1 MRSALC
7 AATTSWGESGFMNR
21 WYSGTSLG
29 ADASGTETT
38 ADAAIARTERRIKGR
53 IDTSVNRLR
62 GSITRDAVL
71 YAGRRHRLSR
81 PSEKFRFEPS
91 RKFLLTALR
100 LKDGTNRD
108 EPRGTRL
115 FE

>member
-1 MRSALC
+1 MRSVLC

-38 ADAAIARTERRIKGR
+38 AAAAIARTERRIKGR
-53 IDTSVNRLR
+53 IGTSVNRLR

-71 YAGRRHRLSR
+71 YAGRRHRPPPADCLCFVAGR
-81 PSEKFRFEPS
+81 MDLANRVQ
-91 RKFLLTALR
+91 FLR
-100 LKDGTNRD
+100 RHQDG
-108 EPRGTRL
+108 
-115 FE
+115 